1 LTGTDGKAD
10 TAMTQCANQAMAASR
25 GDGIQVLPAPGELDL
40 ATAGRLAAR
49 GCAAV
54 AHTRLLLLDLSGLSF
69 ATPVGSAHSSRS
81 PTMPTGQG
89 AGTGWSRRSRG
100 WRGCCRSAAWT
111 SGCQCLRPSMMPW
124 RI

>member
-1 LTGTDGKAD
+1 
-10 TAMTQCANQAMAASR
+10 MTQCANQAMAASR

-69 ATPVGSAHSSRS
+69 CDARGLSAFVQIANHADRAGCRYGLVAPQPRVARVLQICRLDQRLPMFATVDDALAHLTAGACASA
-81 PTMPTGQG
+81 
-89 AGTGWSRRSRG
+89 
-100 WRGCCRSAAWT
+100 
-111 SGCQCLRPSMMPW
+111 
-124 RI
+124 